1 MLSIG
6 GIEIELTRKAIKHA
20 YLRVN
25 GAGEV
30 RMSAPRRMSDRDLEA
45 FARSKLGWIK
55 RQQRRLQ
62 ERPQPVKHKYASG
75 ERFQVWGR
83 TAHLLVVEQ
92 GTPSVELEG
101 AALRLAVRPGTG
113 SAKRQALVEGWYRS
127 QLEEAVPGLLARW
140 QKAIGVRVTRV
151 TLRKMKTRWGSCSP
165 GPRTMR
171 LNTELARLAP
181 EYLEYVVVHE
191 LLHLL
196 EASHNA
202 RFKAL
207 LDHFLPGWR
216 ITRKVLNR
224 YRPARS
230 HRTC

>member
-1 MLSIG
+1 
-6 GIEIELTRKAIKHA
+6 
-20 YLRVN
+20 
-25 GAGEV
+25 
-30 RMSAPRRMSDRDLEA
+30 MSDRDLEA

-92 GTPSVELEG
+92 GTPSVELKG

-113 SAKRQALVEGWYRS
+113 AAKRAAMVEGWYRS
-127 QLEEAVPGLLARW
+127 QLEAAVPGLIARW
-140 QKAIGVRVTRV
+140 EKAIGVRVTRV
-151 TLRKMKTRWGSCSP
+151 TLRKMKTRWGSCTSASC
-165 GPRTMR
+165 RIR
-171 LNTELARLAP
+171 LNTELAKLPP
-181 EYLEYVVVHE
+181 ECLEYVLVHE
-191 LLHLL
+191 LVHLL

-207 LDHFLPGWR
+207 LDHYLPGWR
-216 ITRKVLNR
+216 ITRQALNG
-224 YRPARS
+224 YRPAPS
-230 HRTC
+230 NLTC